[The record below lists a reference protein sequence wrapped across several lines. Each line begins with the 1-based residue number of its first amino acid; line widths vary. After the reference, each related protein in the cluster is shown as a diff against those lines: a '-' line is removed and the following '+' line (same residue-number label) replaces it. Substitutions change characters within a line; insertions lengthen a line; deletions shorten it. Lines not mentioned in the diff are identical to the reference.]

1 MDEFKEEIMRELASL
16 DSKVDANQA
25 YNDDR
30 FTETERVNNVGC
42 PFNLSFSV
50 VKIAGL
56 GVPRRRGPEDALAT
70 ATLILN
76 KHFNFFFPPSDVRR
90 AWRYSRKLTS
100 PILIR

>member
-1 MDEFKEEIMRELASL
+1 VREDPELDKIMRELASL

-30 FTETERVNNVGC
+30 FTETERVNNVG
-42 PFNLSFSV
+42 V

-56 GVPRRRGPEDALAT
+56 GVPHRRGPEDALAT

-76 KHFNFFFPPSDVRR
+76 KQPSFTNLDQF
-90 AWRYSRKLTS
+90 
-100 PILIR
+100 